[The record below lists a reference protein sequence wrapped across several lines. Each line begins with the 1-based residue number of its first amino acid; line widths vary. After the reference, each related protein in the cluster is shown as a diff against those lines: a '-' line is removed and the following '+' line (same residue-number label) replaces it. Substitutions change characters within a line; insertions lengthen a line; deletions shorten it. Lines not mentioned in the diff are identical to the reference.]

1 MPNNPQLKI
10 NLKVIFSI
18 MIAWTLV
25 GVFIVFYNNTL
36 LNTPYLS
43 IGPSKIYKLN
53 VQLLIWSFISALGG
67 LIAGSFLVYINSKI
81 FRKKSFRYALITT
94 LYSYVILFIVLMFV
108 YLTIR
113 AFIAIEN
120 EATIKSVLDLA
131 LKMAQKFYPFV
142 QFILWGAVTLLT
154 LFVLQMNDK
163 FGPGILKKFLLGQY
177 YHPKKEDRIFM
188 FLDMK
193 SSTTIAE
200 EIGNEKYFNL
210 LSNLFSDL
218 TDTILNNEGE
228 IYQYVGDEIVITWPT
243 KSGIK
248 NANCI
253 HCYFDIKN
261 RLIELSSYYQSKYQ
275 TVPNFK
281 AGLHYGIVMAGEVG
295 VIKKDIIYSGDVLN
309 TTARIQAKCNEFKT
323 DLLISQNIL
332 EILEPKDLTSF
343 KTEKIGSIVLRG
355 KKEEIVIKSISYLS

>member
-1 MPNNPQLKI
+1 MLT
-10 NLKVIFSI
+10 
-18 MIAWTLV
+18 WTIV

-67 LIAGSFLVYINSKI
+67 LIAGSFLVYTNSKV
-81 FRKKSFRYALITT
+81 FRKKSFIYALITT
-94 LYSYVILFIVLMFV
+94 LYSYVILFIFLMSA

-113 AFIAIEN
+113 SYSALGEN
-120 EATIKSVLDLA
+120 ANLKSVLTLA
-131 LKMAQKFYPFV
+131 LSMAQNIYPFV
-142 QFILWGAVTLLT
+142 QFILWGGITLLT
-154 LFVLQMNDK
+154 LFMLQMNDK

-177 YHPKKEDRIFM
+177 YHPKKEDRVFM

-200 EIGNEKYFNL
+200 RIGNEKYFNL

-228 IYQYVGDEIVITWPT
+228 IYQYVGDEIVISWPT
-243 KSGIK
+243 KSAIK

-253 HCYFDIKN
+253 NCYFDIKN
-261 RLIELSSYYQSKYQ
+261 KLIELSSYYQSKYQ
-275 TVPNFK
+275 TIPSFK
-281 AGLHYGIVMAGEVG
+281 AGLHCGIVMAGEVG

-309 TTARIQAKCNEFKT
+309 TTSRIQAKCNEFKT
-323 DLLISQNIL
+323 DLLISQHIL
-332 EILEPKDLTSF
+332 QRFESKDLTSF
-343 KTEKIGSIVLRG
+343 KTEKIGSIALRG
-355 KKEEIVIKSISYLS
+355 KKEEIIINSIAYLS